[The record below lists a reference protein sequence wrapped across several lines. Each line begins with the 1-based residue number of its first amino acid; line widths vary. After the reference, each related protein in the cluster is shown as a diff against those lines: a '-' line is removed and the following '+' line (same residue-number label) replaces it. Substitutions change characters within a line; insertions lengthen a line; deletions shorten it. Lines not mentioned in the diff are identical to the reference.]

1 MTSCVAGRQ
10 LACHVQRRGGGVCL
24 VAKRRASVW
33 WPISFNLLH
42 AYAIM
47 IFQRVAAGRILYF
60 TIFRQETCF
69 RFRKI
74 PQKQLSPHHPPAPA
88 CYSLPFREYL
98 YASYAHKSRSSS
110 DHSHTQWQPTSQ
122 LSHSQLGILQQS
134 RQINQHSESTTL
146 SQDQRISLYPRT
158 EEEST
163 GITAALLSMIHPIWV
178 MPGELVSF

>member
-24 VAKRRASVW
+24 FPKRRASVW

-47 IFQRVAAGRILYF
+47 IFQRVAAGRTLYF

-74 PQKQLSPHHPPAPA
+74 PQKQLPPHHPPATA

-110 DHSHTQWQPTSQ
+110 DHFHTQWQPTSQ

-146 SQDQRISLYPRT
+146 SRDQRISLYPRT